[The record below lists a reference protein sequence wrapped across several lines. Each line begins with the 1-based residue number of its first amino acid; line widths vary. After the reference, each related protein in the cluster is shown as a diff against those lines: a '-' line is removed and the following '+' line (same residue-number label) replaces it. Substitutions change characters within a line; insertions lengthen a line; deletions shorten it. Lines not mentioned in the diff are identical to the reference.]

1 MNLLLVTVGVLVA
14 GLLGLLLWSTFKKT
28 GARRTGKHQM
38 ESISLHCK
46 HVPNL
51 SQIRQAL
58 DRADFEYLA
67 AKVNEKAARRMHAE
81 RRRIALKY
89 LAGLRGD
96 FEQLMDAAQVVASLS
111 PQVEAKEEWKRF
123 RLSVEFKVKYQL
135 VRAKIAMHAPGFRGL
150 ENLVQL
156 VSSLAMNLERAV
168 GEIGIAA
175 MGPAAAVSTKS

>member
-28 GARRTGKHQM
+28 DARRTAKLQI
-38 ESISLHCK
+38 ENISLSCT

-58 DRADFEYLA
+58 DRADLEYLA
-67 AKVNEKAARRMHAE
+67 ANVNRKAARKIMSE

-89 LAGLRGD
+89 LCGLRQD

-123 RLSVEFKVKYQL
+123 RLNIEFKVKYQL
-135 VRAKIAMHAPGFRGL
+135 VRTRLAMRAPAFRGL
-150 ENLVQL
+150 ENLAQHI
-156 VSSLAMNLERAV
+156 SSLAMDLERATH
-168 GEIGIAA
+168 EIGIAA
-175 MGPAAAVSTKS
+175 MGPVAAASTKG